1 MNTELLRRPLPA
13 SHPDPDHGPRRTVLA
28 MVLLTILFVATAL
41 VWAALARL
49 DVAVQ
54 ARGVV
59 TPPSKLQEVQSLEG
73 GIVEDMRVA
82 PGDRVVKGQLLVRLD
97 TAQYTSGLGES
108 RQKYLAAAA
117 GRARTE
123 ALLSGGEPRFE
134 PAWRA
139 EAPELIAKEQQLW
152 RDALREYEAGVDAAR
167 EAAHRRAGEL
177 REAQAR
183 IGALQSSV
191 AVARE
196 SFAIEEKLFAEGA
209 GARADYLAAK
219 QRLLQQQ
226 SELEGL
232 RTSVPRLKAGVAEA
246 QATLEQT
253 TARARAQWGAQRSE
267 FETQAASLAATLEGH
282 QDRVDRR
289 ELHSPV
295 DGVVNRV
302 LVSTKG
308 GVALAGKPIV
318 EIVPDESQLQMTA
331 RVQPADIG
339 FLHPGQVAN
348 VRVLAYDAATFGQ
361 MQATVERIGADA
373 VVDDKGE
380 PYFEVQLSA
389 ARDQLRLHGKPLPV
403 SPGMPLD
410 ISVLTGERSVMQYLL
425 KPVLRG
431 IQGALQER

>member
-1 MNTELLRRPLPA
+1 MNLDLIRRPLSA
-13 SHPDPDHGPRRTVLA
+13 AHPDPDRGPHRTVLA
-28 MVLLTILFVATAL
+28 MVLVTVLFVLTAV
-41 VWAALARL
+41 VWALLATL

-59 TPPSKLQEVQSLEG
+59 TAPSKLQEVQSLEG
-73 GIVEDMRVA
+73 GVVEEVLA
-82 PGDRVVKGQLLVRLD
+82 AAGDRVRKGQLLVRLD

-108 RQKYLAAAA
+108 RQKFLAAAA

-123 ALLSGGEPRFE
+123 ALLSGGEPRFDD
-134 PAWRA
+134 AWRT
-139 EAPELIAKEQQLW
+139 EAPDLIAKEHQLW
-152 RDALREYEAGVDAAR
+152 RDALREYQASVDAAR
-167 EAAHRRAGEL
+167 EAEHRRAGEL
-177 REAQAR
+177 REAQVR
-183 IGALQSSV
+183 IAALQPSV

-196 SFAIEEKLFAEGA
+196 SFAIEEKLFNESA

-226 SELEGL
+226 SELDGL
-232 RTSVPRLKAGVAEA
+232 RSSLARLNAGVAEA
-246 QATLEQT
+246 QATVEQT
-253 TARARAQWGAQRSE
+253 TARARAQWGAQRAE
-267 FETQAASLAATLEGH
+267 FETEAASLTATLEGH
-282 QDRVDRR
+282 QDRVARR

-302 LVSTKG
+302 LVTTKG
-308 GVALAGKPIV
+308 GVALPGKPIV
-318 EIVPDESQLQMTA
+318 EVVPDESQLQMTA

-339 FLHPGQVAN
+339 FLHPGQTAN
-348 VRVLAYDAATFGQ
+348 VRVLAYDSATFGQ
-361 MQATVERIGADA
+361 MQAMVDRIGADA
-373 VVDDKGE
+373 VVDEKGE

-389 ARDQLRLHGKPLPV
+389 ERGQLKLHDKPLPV

-410 ISVLTGERSVMQYLL
+410 VSVLTGTRSVMQYLL